1 MIVWQVTSCSR
12 IFENGSLPL
21 IHGRITTLLANRATK
36 GLRRGSFTATRSQNG
51 NRPNRVPFF
60 GSTANVGFPPSAYA
74 FAETDANEFP
84 FRSGRRK
91 ECTLVC

>member
-1 MIVWQVTSCSR
+1 MIVWQVTSCNR
-12 IFENGSLPL
+12 IFEDGSLPL

-36 GLRRGSFTATRSQNG
+36 GLRRGSFTAKRSQNG
-51 NRPNRVPFF
+51 NRPNRAPFF
-60 GSTANVGFPPSAYA
+60 GSTENVGLTPSAYA
-74 FAETDANEFP
+74 QRLMQMDFP